1 MNRCCQLFRK
11 LLYFCIR
18 KPYLA
23 TSRTIRIK
31 NMKILHT
38 SDLHIGKYIGTYDLK
53 EDTEYVLNQVVDTA
67 IRERVEVVL
76 ISGDIFDRPNPSEEA
91 IKMYVSFLKGL
102 LDKNIKVIAISG
114 NHDSGIRLSAYKD
127 ILGKGYFVE
136 GEFNSPMRKVS
147 LNDEY
152 GPVNFYMLPFFT
164 PFIVKSNLKLEK
176 GLENYDLAMD
186 EIIKRE
192 NIDTSQRN
200 IILAHQFVAG
210 FKFGG
215 SEEDFSYSN
224 GDEKNVAGVGIIS
237 LDKFQNFD
245 YVALG
250 HIHKPQ
256 KISRETIR
264 YSGSLLKYK
273 TSEIDGPD
281 KSVVIIDLKEKG
293 NIEVKLDPIKPL
305 HPFVKIEGLLSELTN
320 TNPNE
325 NDYVYLIVDDDKTPI
340 EAKNKLTPY
349 YKRIV
354 DIEFPNDTLQQ
365 KMNLDTSLA
374 DKRPIDFICEYY
386 REKTNKDLDEENKK
400 LLAEIFIEANKE
412 GGQN

>member
-1 MNRCCQLFRK
+1 
-11 LLYFCIR
+11 
-18 KPYLA
+18 
-23 TSRTIRIK
+23 
-31 NMKILHT
+31 MKILHT
-38 SDLHIGKYIGTYDLK
+38 SDLHIGKYIGTYNLK

-76 ISGDIFDRPNPSEEA
+76 ISGDVFDRPNPSEEA
-91 IKMYVSFLKGL
+91 IKMYVSFLKEL

-147 LNDEY
+147 LSDEY

-273 TSEIDGPD
+273 TSEIDGPN

-320 TNPNE
+320 TNSNE

>member
-1 MNRCCQLFRK
+1 
-11 LLYFCIR
+11 
-18 KPYLA
+18 
-23 TSRTIRIK
+23 
-31 NMKILHT
+31 MKILHT

-152 GPVNFYMLPFFT
+152 GPVNFYLLPFFT

>member
-1 MNRCCQLFRK
+1 
-11 LLYFCIR
+11 
-18 KPYLA
+18 
-23 TSRTIRIK
+23 
-31 NMKILHT
+31 MKILHT

-76 ISGDIFDRPNPSEEA
+76 ISGDVFDRPNPSEEA
-91 IKMYVSFLKGL
+91 IKMYVSFLKAL
-102 LDKNIKVIAISG
+102 LDKNIKVITISG

-186 EIIKRE
+186 EIMKRE

-305 HPFVKIEGLLSELTN
+305 HPFVKKEGLLSELTN
-320 TNPNE
+320 TNSNE

-400 LLAEIFIEANKE
+400 LLAKIFIEANKE

>member
-1 MNRCCQLFRK
+1 MSENIYVLRRLD
-11 LLYFCIR
+11 
-18 KPYLA
+18 
-23 TSRTIRIK
+23 
-31 NMKILHT
+31 MKILHT

-76 ISGDIFDRPNPSEEA
+76 ISGDVFDRPNPSEEA
-91 IKMYVSFLKGL
+91 IKMYVSFLKAL

-147 LNDEY
+147 LSDEY
-152 GPVNFYMLPFFT
+152 GQVNFYMLPFFT

>member
-1 MNRCCQLFRK
+1 M
-11 LLYFCIR
+11 
-18 KPYLA
+18 
-23 TSRTIRIK
+23 SK
-31 NMKILHT
+31 NIYVLGRLDMKILHT

-76 ISGDIFDRPNPSEEA
+76 ISGDVFDRPNPSEEA
-91 IKMYVSFLKGL
+91 IKMYVSFLKAL

-250 HIHKPQ
+250 HIHKSQ

>member
-1 MNRCCQLFRK
+1 
-11 LLYFCIR
+11 
-18 KPYLA
+18 
-23 TSRTIRIK
+23 
-31 NMKILHT
+31 MKILHT

-76 ISGDIFDRPNPSEEA
+76 ISGDVFDRPNPSEEA
-91 IKMYVSFLKGL
+91 IKMYVSFLKQL

-114 NHDSGIRLSAYKD
+114 NHDSGIRLSAYKE

-147 LNDEY
+147 LNDKY

-224 GDEKNVAGVGIIS
+224 GDEKNVAGVEIIS

>member
-1 MNRCCQLFRK
+1 
-11 LLYFCIR
+11 
-18 KPYLA
+18 
-23 TSRTIRIK
+23 
-31 NMKILHT
+31 MKILHT

-53 EDTEYVLNQVVDTA
+53 EDTEYVLNQVVETA

-76 ISGDIFDRPNPSEEA
+76 ISGDVFDRPNPSEEA
-91 IKMYVSFLKGL
+91 IKMYVSFLKEL

-237 LDKFQNFD
+237 LDKFQDFD

-281 KSVVIIDLKEKG
+281 KSVVIINLKEKG

>member
-1 MNRCCQLFRK
+1 
-11 LLYFCIR
+11 
-18 KPYLA
+18 
-23 TSRTIRIK
+23 
-31 NMKILHT
+31 MKILHT

-76 ISGDIFDRPNPSEEA
+76 ISGDVFDRPNPSEEA
-91 IKMYVSFLKGL
+91 IKMYVSFLKQL

-114 NHDSGIRLSAYKD
+114 NHDSGIRLSAYKE

-147 LNDEY
+147 LSDEY

>member
-1 MNRCCQLFRK
+1 
-11 LLYFCIR
+11 
-18 KPYLA
+18 
-23 TSRTIRIK
+23 
-31 NMKILHT
+31 MKILHT

-76 ISGDIFDRPNPSEEA
+76 ISGDVFDRPNPSEEA
-91 IKMYVSFLKGL
+91 IKMYVFFLKEL

-256 KISRETIR
+256 KISKETIR

>member
-1 MNRCCQLFRK
+1 MSENIYALRRL
-11 LLYFCIR
+11 
-18 KPYLA
+18 
-23 TSRTIRIK
+23 

-76 ISGDIFDRPNPSEEA
+76 ISGDVFDRPNPSEEA
-91 IKMYVSFLKGL
+91 IKMYVFFLKEL

-147 LNDEY
+147 LNDEF

>member
-1 MNRCCQLFRK
+1 
-11 LLYFCIR
+11 
-18 KPYLA
+18 
-23 TSRTIRIK
+23 
-31 NMKILHT
+31 MKILHT

-76 ISGDIFDRPNPSEEA
+76 ISGDVFDRPNPSEEA
-91 IKMYVSFLKGL
+91 IKMYVSFLKNL

-400 LLAEIFIEANKE
+400 LLAKIFIEANKE

>member
-1 MNRCCQLFRK
+1 MSENIYVLRRL
-11 LLYFCIR
+11 
-18 KPYLA
+18 
-23 TSRTIRIK
+23 

-76 ISGDIFDRPNPSEEA
+76 ISGDVFDRPNPSEEA
-91 IKMYVSFLKGL
+91 IKMYVSFLKEL

-147 LNDEY
+147 LNDEF

-176 GLENYDLAMD
+176 GLENYDFAMD

>member
-1 MNRCCQLFRK
+1 
-11 LLYFCIR
+11 
-18 KPYLA
+18 
-23 TSRTIRIK
+23 
-31 NMKILHT
+31 MKILHT

-76 ISGDIFDRPNPSEEA
+76 ISGDVFDRPNPSEEA

-293 NIEVKLDPIKPL
+293 NIEVKLDSIKPL

>member
-1 MNRCCQLFRK
+1 
-11 LLYFCIR
+11 
-18 KPYLA
+18 
-23 TSRTIRIK
+23 
-31 NMKILHT
+31 MKILHT

-76 ISGDIFDRPNPSEEA
+76 ISGDVFDRPNPSEEA
-91 IKMYVSFLKGL
+91 IKIYVSFLKAL

-320 TNPNE
+320 TNSNE

>member
-1 MNRCCQLFRK
+1 MSENIYVLRRLD
-11 LLYFCIR
+11 
-18 KPYLA
+18 
-23 TSRTIRIK
+23 
-31 NMKILHT
+31 MKILHT

-76 ISGDIFDRPNPSEEA
+76 ISGDVFDRPNPSEEA
-91 IKMYVSFLKGL
+91 IKMYVSFLKAL

-114 NHDSGIRLSAYKD
+114 NHDSGIRLSAYKN

-386 REKTNKDLDEENKK
+386 REKTNKDLDEESKK

>member
-1 MNRCCQLFRK
+1 MSENIYVLRRL
-11 LLYFCIR
+11 
-18 KPYLA
+18 
-23 TSRTIRIK
+23 

-76 ISGDIFDRPNPSEEA
+76 ISGDVFDRPNPSEEA
-91 IKMYVSFLKGL
+91 IKMYVSFLKAL

-192 NIDTSQRN
+192 NINTSQRN

-400 LLAEIFIEANKE
+400 LLAEIFIEASKE

>member
-1 MNRCCQLFRK
+1 
-11 LLYFCIR
+11 
-18 KPYLA
+18 
-23 TSRTIRIK
+23 
-31 NMKILHT
+31 MKILHT

-76 ISGDIFDRPNPSEEA
+76 ISGDVFDRPNPSEEA
-91 IKMYVSFLKGL
+91 IKMYVSFLKAL

-192 NIDTSQRN
+192 NINTSQRN

-365 KMNLDTSLA
+365 KINLDTSLA

>member
-1 MNRCCQLFRK
+1 MSENIYVLRRLD
-11 LLYFCIR
+11 
-18 KPYLA
+18 
-23 TSRTIRIK
+23 
-31 NMKILHT
+31 MKILHT

-53 EDTEYVLNQVVDTA
+53 EDTEYVLNQVVETA

-76 ISGDIFDRPNPSEEA
+76 ISGDVFDRPNPSEEA
-91 IKMYVSFLKGL
+91 IKMYVSFLKEL

-374 DKRPIDFICEYY
+374 DKRPTDFICEYY

>member
-1 MNRCCQLFRK
+1 
-11 LLYFCIR
+11 
-18 KPYLA
+18 
-23 TSRTIRIK
+23 
-31 NMKILHT
+31 MKILHT

-76 ISGDIFDRPNPSEEA
+76 ISGDVFDRPNPSEEA
-91 IKMYVSFLKGL
+91 IKMYVSFLKAL

-400 LLAEIFIEANKE
+400 LLVEIFIEANKE

>member
-1 MNRCCQLFRK
+1 MSENIYALRRLD
-11 LLYFCIR
+11 
-18 KPYLA
+18 
-23 TSRTIRIK
+23 
-31 NMKILHT
+31 MKILHT

>member
-1 MNRCCQLFRK
+1 MSENIYVLRRLD
-11 LLYFCIR
+11 
-18 KPYLA
+18 
-23 TSRTIRIK
+23 
-31 NMKILHT
+31 MKILHT

-76 ISGDIFDRPNPSEEA
+76 ISGDVFDRPNPSEEA
-91 IKMYVSFLKGL
+91 IKMYVSFLKQL

-114 NHDSGIRLSAYKD
+114 NHDSGIRLSAYKE

-305 HPFVKIEGLLSELTN
+305 HPFVKIEGLISELTN

>member
-1 MNRCCQLFRK
+1 
-11 LLYFCIR
+11 
-18 KPYLA
+18 
-23 TSRTIRIK
+23 
-31 NMKILHT
+31 MKILHT

-91 IKMYVSFLKGL
+91 IKMYVSFLKQL

-114 NHDSGIRLSAYKD
+114 NHDSGIRLSAYKE

>member
-1 MNRCCQLFRK
+1 
-11 LLYFCIR
+11 
-18 KPYLA
+18 
-23 TSRTIRIK
+23 
-31 NMKILHT
+31 MKILHT

-76 ISGDIFDRPNPSEEA
+76 ISGDVFDRPNPSEEA
-91 IKMYVSFLKGL
+91 IKMYVSFLKEL

-256 KISRETIR
+256 KISRETIK

>member
-1 MNRCCQLFRK
+1 
-11 LLYFCIR
+11 
-18 KPYLA
+18 
-23 TSRTIRIK
+23 
-31 NMKILHT
+31 MKILHT

-91 IKMYVSFLKGL
+91 IKMYVSFLKEL

-147 LNDEY
+147 LNDEF

-293 NIEVKLDPIKPL
+293 NIEIKLDPIKPL

>member
-1 MNRCCQLFRK
+1 MSENIYVLRRLD
-11 LLYFCIR
+11 
-18 KPYLA
+18 
-23 TSRTIRIK
+23 
-31 NMKILHT
+31 MKILHT

-147 LNDEY
+147 LNDEC

>member
-1 MNRCCQLFRK
+1 
-11 LLYFCIR
+11 
-18 KPYLA
+18 
-23 TSRTIRIK
+23 
-31 NMKILHT
+31 MKILHT

-76 ISGDIFDRPNPSEEA
+76 ISGDVFDRPNPSEEA
-91 IKMYVSFLKGL
+91 IKMYVSFLKAL

-250 HIHKPQ
+250 HIHKSQ

>member
-1 MNRCCQLFRK
+1 
-11 LLYFCIR
+11 
-18 KPYLA
+18 
-23 TSRTIRIK
+23 
-31 NMKILHT
+31 MKILHT

-136 GEFNSPMRKVS
+136 GEFNSPMRRVS

-305 HPFVKIEGLLSELTN
+305 HPFRKIEGLLSELTN

>member
-1 MNRCCQLFRK
+1 
-11 LLYFCIR
+11 
-18 KPYLA
+18 
-23 TSRTIRIK
+23 
-31 NMKILHT
+31 MKILHT

-76 ISGDIFDRPNPSEEA
+76 ISGDVFDRPNPSEEA
-91 IKMYVSFLKGL
+91 IKIYVSFLKAL

-325 NDYVYLIVDDDKTPI
+325 NAYVYLIVDDDKTPI

>member
-1 MNRCCQLFRK
+1 
-11 LLYFCIR
+11 
-18 KPYLA
+18 
-23 TSRTIRIK
+23 
-31 NMKILHT
+31 MKILHT

-76 ISGDIFDRPNPSEEA
+76 ISGDVFDRPNPSEEA
-91 IKMYVSFLKGL
+91 IKMYVSFLKAL

-340 EAKNKLTPY
+340 EAKNKLAPY

>member
-1 MNRCCQLFRK
+1 
-11 LLYFCIR
+11 
-18 KPYLA
+18 
-23 TSRTIRIK
+23 
-31 NMKILHT
+31 MKILHT

-67 IRERVEVVL
+67 IRERVEVAL
-76 ISGDIFDRPNPSEEA
+76 ISGDVFDRPNPSEEA
-91 IKMYVSFLKGL
+91 IKMYVSFLKQL

-147 LNDEY
+147 LNDEF

-386 REKTNKDLDEENKK
+386 REKTKKDLDEENKK

>member
-1 MNRCCQLFRK
+1 
-11 LLYFCIR
+11 
-18 KPYLA
+18 
-23 TSRTIRIK
+23 
-31 NMKILHT
+31 MKILHT

-76 ISGDIFDRPNPSEEA
+76 ISGDVFDRPNPSEEA
-91 IKMYVSFLKGL
+91 IKMYVSFLKEL

-400 LLAEIFIEANKE
+400 LLTEIFIEANKE

>member
-1 MNRCCQLFRK
+1 MSENIYVLRRLD
-11 LLYFCIR
+11 
-18 KPYLA
+18 
-23 TSRTIRIK
+23 
-31 NMKILHT
+31 MKILHT
-38 SDLHIGKYIGTYDLK
+38 SDLHTGKYIGTYDLK

-76 ISGDIFDRPNPSEEA
+76 ISGDVFDRPNPSEEA
-91 IKMYVSFLKGL
+91 IKMYVSFLKQL

-114 NHDSGIRLSAYKD
+114 NHDSGIRLSAYKE

>member
-1 MNRCCQLFRK
+1 MSENIYVLRRLD
-11 LLYFCIR
+11 
-18 KPYLA
+18 
-23 TSRTIRIK
+23 
-31 NMKILHT
+31 MKILHT

-76 ISGDIFDRPNPSEEA
+76 ISGDVFDRPNPSEEA
-91 IKMYVSFLKGL
+91 IKMYVSFLKQL

-114 NHDSGIRLSAYKD
+114 NHDSGIRLSAYKE

-147 LNDEY
+147 LNDKY

-192 NIDTSQRN
+192 NIDNSQRN

>member
-1 MNRCCQLFRK
+1 
-11 LLYFCIR
+11 
-18 KPYLA
+18 
-23 TSRTIRIK
+23 
-31 NMKILHT
+31 MKILHT

-76 ISGDIFDRPNPSEEA
+76 ISGDVFDRPNPSEEA
-91 IKMYVSFLKGL
+91 IKMYVSFLKEL

-147 LNDEY
+147 LSDEY

-320 TNPNE
+320 TNPNG

>member
-1 MNRCCQLFRK
+1 
-11 LLYFCIR
+11 
-18 KPYLA
+18 
-23 TSRTIRIK
+23 
-31 NMKILHT
+31 MKILHT

-76 ISGDIFDRPNPSEEA
+76 ISGDVFDRPNPSEEA
-91 IKMYVSFLKGL
+91 IKMYVSFLKAL

-320 TNPNE
+320 TNPNG

>member
-1 MNRCCQLFRK
+1 MSENIYVLRRL
-11 LLYFCIR
+11 
-18 KPYLA
+18 
-23 TSRTIRIK
+23 

-76 ISGDIFDRPNPSEEA
+76 ISGDVFDRPNPSEEA
-91 IKMYVSFLKGL
+91 IKMYVSFLKEL

-147 LNDEY
+147 LNDEF

-224 GDEKNVAGVGIIS
+224 GDEKNVAGVGIIN

-354 DIEFPNDTLQQ
+354 NIEFPNDTLQQ

>member
-1 MNRCCQLFRK
+1 
-11 LLYFCIR
+11 
-18 KPYLA
+18 
-23 TSRTIRIK
+23 
-31 NMKILHT
+31 MKILHT

-76 ISGDIFDRPNPSEEA
+76 ISGDVFDRPNPSEEA
-91 IKMYVSFLKGL
+91 IKMYVSFLKNL

-147 LNDEY
+147 LSDEY

>member
-1 MNRCCQLFRK
+1 
-11 LLYFCIR
+11 
-18 KPYLA
+18 
-23 TSRTIRIK
+23 
-31 NMKILHT
+31 MKILHT

-67 IRERVEVVL
+67 IREKVEVVL
-76 ISGDIFDRPNPSEEA
+76 ISGDVFDRPNPSEEA
-91 IKMYVSFLKGL
+91 IKMYVSFLKNL

-147 LNDEY
+147 LNDEF

>member
-1 MNRCCQLFRK
+1 MSENIYVLRRLD
-11 LLYFCIR
+11 
-18 KPYLA
+18 
-23 TSRTIRIK
+23 
-31 NMKILHT
+31 MKILHT

-76 ISGDIFDRPNPSEEA
+76 ISGDVFDRPNPSEEA
-91 IKMYVSFLKGL
+91 IKMYVSFLKAL
-102 LDKNIKVIAISG
+102 LDKNIKVITISG

-186 EIIKRE
+186 EIIRRE

-245 YVALG
+245 YIALG

>member
-1 MNRCCQLFRK
+1 
-11 LLYFCIR
+11 
-18 KPYLA
+18 
-23 TSRTIRIK
+23 
-31 NMKILHT
+31 MKILHT

-76 ISGDIFDRPNPSEEA
+76 ISGDIFDRPSPSEEA
-91 IKMYVSFLKGL
+91 IKMYVSFLKAL

-114 NHDSGIRLSAYKD
+114 NHDSGIRLSAYKN

-147 LNDEY
+147 LSDEY
-152 GPVNFYMLPFFT
+152 GQVNFYMLPFFT